1 MRVEEEE
8 PYGLKNELVRSIVK
22 AKFERGEN
30 FHYRWVPLSCVRE
43 VDRLRGWV
51 MRGLDAIAC
60 PTLIMHAH
68 EDELTSA
75 RSAHFL
81 RDGIADSR
89 LVLLDNSYHMIC
101 VDNDRDRVAAEV
113 LRFMDR
119 VAEASQPSRLQ
130 SLEGEDAQRLLSTY
144 RESLRAGEFETLFP
158 LFAENVVW
166 TEEGDS
172 PLSGVYRGK
181 SALIDLFSRLMDYSR
196 NTLRI
201 LEVGAPE
208 PRGRAFAMPLRFQVQ
223 DGPGLQES
231 GATHTL
237 RLRANVITRV
247 NSVADDPPRADAL
260 WRRLAAASG
269 VEPEADA
276 MDPQTLAIPAEEL
289 ADAFEAAMIELR
301 TLQQPP
307 SAAVQ
312 IRLQAYEWQV
322 RRGDARP
329 KRPRT
334 LMPAPGAPRRLAAAG
349 GPARRPGAA
358 ALYRPGAAAGRG
370 RLTPARPYTTATRPG
385 ANCRRENRPRIRPC
399 PATTPRPA
407 TGPPRA
413 AAWCYGWR

>member
-1 MRVEEEE
+1 
-8 PYGLKNELVRSIVK
+8 
-22 AKFERGEN
+22 
-30 FHYRWVPLSCVRE
+30 
-43 VDRLRGWV
+43 

-208 PRGRAFAMPLRFQVQ
+208 PRGRALPCRC
-223 DGPGLQES
+223 
-231 GATHTL
+231 
-237 RLRANVITRV
+237 
-247 NSVADDPPRADAL
+247 
-260 WRRLAAASG
+260 ASRSRT
-269 VEPEADA
+269 V
-276 MDPQTLAIPAEEL
+276 PACRK
-289 ADAFEAAMIELR
+289 A
-301 TLQQPP
+301 
-307 SAAVQ
+307 
-312 IRLQAYEWQV
+312 
-322 RRGDARP
+322 ARP
-329 KRPRT
+329 IRCGCAPMSSPASIPWRTIRRARTRYGAGWRPPAAWSRRPTPWIRRRWRSRPRNWPT
-334 LMPAPGAPRRLAAAG
+334 PS
-349 GPARRPGAA
+349 RP
-358 ALYRPGAAAGRG
+358 P
-370 RLTPARPYTTATRPG
+370 
-385 ANCRRENRPRIRPC
+385 
-399 PATTPRPA
+399 
-407 TGPPRA
+407 
-413 AAWCYGWR
+413 

>member
-247 NSVADDPPRADAL
+247 NSVADDPPRADAMAQAGGRQRRGAGGRRHGSADAGDPGRGTG
-260 WRRLAAASG
+260 RRLRGRHDRTAHAATA
-269 VEPEADA
+269 
-276 MDPQTLAIPAEEL
+276 AIG
-289 ADAFEAAMIELR
+289 
-301 TLQQPP
+301 
-307 SAAVQ
+307 
-312 IRLQAYEWQV
+312 
-322 RRGDARP
+322 RRANP
-329 KRPRT
+329 
-334 LMPAPGAPRRLAAAG
+334 AAG
-349 GPARRPGAA
+349 V
-358 ALYRPGAAAGRG
+358 
-370 RLTPARPYTTATRPG
+370 
-385 ANCRRENRPRIRPC
+385 
-399 PATTPRPA
+399 
-407 TGPPRA
+407 
-413 AAWCYGWR
+413 

>member
-1 MRVEEEE
+1 
-8 PYGLKNELVRSIVK
+8 
-22 AKFERGEN
+22 
-30 FHYRWVPLSCVRE
+30 
-43 VDRLRGWV
+43 

-119 VAEASQPSRLQ
+119 AAEAPQPSRLQ
-130 SLEGEDAQRLLSTY
+130 SLEGEDAQRLLSAY

-158 LFAENVVW
+158 CSPTTWSGPGRRQPAQRRLSGQERADRSVLPADGLFAQH
-166 TEEGDS
+166 
-172 PLSGVYRGK
+172 
-181 SALIDLFSRLMDYSR
+181 A
-196 NTLRI
+196 
-201 LEVGAPE
+201 AH
-208 PRGRAFAMPLRFQVQ
+208 PRGRRAGAARPRAMPLRFQVQ

-289 ADAFEAAMIELR
+289 ATPSR
-301 TLQQPP
+301 PP
-307 SAAVQ
+307 
-312 IRLQAYEWQV
+312 
-322 RRGDARP
+322 
-329 KRPRT
+329 
-334 LMPAPGAPRRLAAAG
+334 
-349 GPARRPGAA
+349 
-358 ALYRPGAAAGRG
+358 
-370 RLTPARPYTTATRPG
+370 
-385 ANCRRENRPRIRPC
+385 
-399 PATTPRPA
+399 
-407 TGPPRA
+407 
-413 AAWCYGWR
+413 

>member
-119 VAEASQPSRLQ
+119 AAEAPQPSRLQ
-130 SLEGEDAQRLLSTY
+130 SLDGEDAQRLLSAY

-158 LFAENVVW
+158 CSPTTWSGPRKATARSAASIGKKRADRSVLPADGLFAQH
-166 TEEGDS
+166 
-172 PLSGVYRGK
+172 
-181 SALIDLFSRLMDYSR
+181 A
-196 NTLRI
+196 
-201 LEVGAPE
+201 AH
-208 PRGRAFAMPLRFQVQ
+208 PRGRRA
-223 DGPGLQES
+223 
-231 GATHTL
+231 GA
-237 RLRANVITRV
+237 
-247 NSVADDPPRADAL
+247 
-260 WRRLAAASG
+260 
-269 VEPEADA
+269 
-276 MDPQTLAIPAEEL
+276 
-289 ADAFEAAMIELR
+289 
-301 TLQQPP
+301 
-307 SAAVQ
+307 
-312 IRLQAYEWQV
+312 
-322 RRGDARP
+322 ARP
-329 KRPRT
+329 RFRH
-334 LMPAPGAPRRLAAAG
+334 
-349 GPARRPGAA
+349 AA
-358 ALYRPGAAAGRG
+358 ALPGPGRSRPAGKRRDPYAAAARQCHHPRQFRGGRSA
-370 RLTPARPYTTATRPG
+370 ARARYGAGWRP
-385 ANCRRENRPRIRPC
+385 P
-399 PATTPRPA
+399 
-407 TGPPRA
+407 
-413 AAWCYGWR
+413 AAWSRRPTPWIRRR

>member
-322 RRGDARP
+322 RRGDAPPEAPTDADARAQV
-329 KRPRT
+329 RHAAWR
-334 LMPAPGAPRRLAAAG
+334 LLAGLPADQARRRYIALVRRLDADA
-349 GPARRPGAA
+349 
-358 ALYRPGAAAGRG
+358 
-370 RLTPARPYTTATRPG
+370 
-385 ANCRRENRPRIRPC
+385 
-399 PATTPRPA
+399 
-407 TGPPRA
+407 
-413 AAWCYGWR
+413 